1 MRGKLSDWQITKLS
15 ALFELLDSDGDGRLE
30 ENELKAV
37 LERLRVETG
46 WPAGSRVTR
55 HVEAR
60 WQTLLTRLFTGRSTL
75 TCAHWLDTFAQTLS
89 KERELRIASESYR
102 GPVEEF
108 AQLLF
113 LLLDQDRNGEIAP
126 EEFLLFIYA
135 IGRHDRDGQQS
146 FLQLD
151 VDGRGTL
158 RKGNVEDL
166 ALEYF
171 HSAEQG
177 SAGDWL
183 FGPPP
188 EA

>member
-1 MRGKLSDWQITKLS
+1 MTDVDPRRRIPRTDRLL
-15 ALFELLDSDGDGRLE
+15 ALI
-30 ENELKAV
+30 
-37 LERLRVETG
+37 
-46 WPAGSRVTR
+46 
-55 HVEAR
+55 HEAQAR
-60 WQTLLTRLFTGRSTL
+60 AR
-75 TCAHWLDTFAQTLS
+75 A
-89 KERELRIASESYR
+89 
-102 GPVEEF
+102 
-108 AQLLF
+108 
-113 LLLDQDRNGEIAP
+113 GEIAP